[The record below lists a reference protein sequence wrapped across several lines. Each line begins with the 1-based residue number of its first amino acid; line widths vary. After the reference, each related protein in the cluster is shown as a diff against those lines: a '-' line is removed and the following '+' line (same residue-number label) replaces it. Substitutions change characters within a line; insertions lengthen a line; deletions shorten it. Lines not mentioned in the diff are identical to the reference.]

1 MWGCTKRCTGSCTW
15 AAHVVALV
23 DAMKHECVQ
32 NVSSNGGP
40 ATSLESVIDDGLNG
54 GFEWV
59 P

>member
-40 ATSLESVIDDGLNG
+40 ATSLESVIDDG
-54 GFEWV
+54 FEWV